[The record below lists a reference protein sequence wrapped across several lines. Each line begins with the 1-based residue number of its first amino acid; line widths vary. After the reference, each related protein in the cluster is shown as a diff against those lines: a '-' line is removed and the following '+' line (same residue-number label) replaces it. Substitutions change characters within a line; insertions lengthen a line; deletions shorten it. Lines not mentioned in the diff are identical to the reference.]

1 LEEAV
6 ANKDTLLNKFDLT
19 GDLPECIKTELN
31 QTIFSEPSLFGVFAA
46 ALGLATPVF
55 WLQTHDTWLVALAAI
70 ATFVLFSRMVL
81 TFLFAR
87 ASRRTRAPSLTTCV
101 LIVVAMGSVFALAV
115 AGLAVRAAYLEEV
128 VSIDIA
134 AIMVAGY
141 VAGSVGRGAGPF
153 PGVTI
158 FMSFLLFA
166 PLIAAAMAVGTLAY
180 CFIGLMLTYFFIAT
194 VRLTLVVHGRT
205 KAQLLAEYRLSL
217 VARTDHLTGLANRA
231 DFEERGLLALE
242 SARSTDSDC
251 VVAVIDLD
259 GFKAVNDTHG
269 HGAGDDLLK
278 EVAFRIRE
286 TLHTG
291 HFPIRLGGDE
301 FAILFDPGTSLE
313 DAILLSK
320 TIVAAL
326 ERPCTNGAAR
336 LQISA
341 SAGLACF
348 ENETDTFASIVAR
361 ADKALYRAKS
371 AGKNQVQS
379 QGAVGPA
386 SLVPKP
392 DAEALLIRGES
403 GRMAVGQH

>member
-1 LEEAV
+1 M
-6 ANKDTLLNKFDLT
+6 
-19 GDLPECIKTELN
+19 I
-31 QTIFSEPSLFGVFAA
+31 
-46 ALGLATPVF
+46 
-55 WLQTHDTWLVALAAI
+55 
-70 ATFVLFSRMVL
+70 L

-87 ASRRTRAPSLTTCV
+87 ESRRGSARSMTTCV
-101 LIVVAMGSVFALAV
+101 AIVVAMGSVFALA
-115 AGLAVRAAYLEEV
+115 LAALAIRAAYLEDV

-141 VAGSVGRGAGPF
+141 VAGSVGRGAGSF

-158 FMSFLLFA
+158 FLSFLLFA
-166 PLIAAAMAVGTLAY
+166 PLIAAAMTVGTLAY
-180 CFIGLMLTYFFIAT
+180 CFVGLMLTYFFIAT

-231 DFEERGLLALE
+231 GFEERGLLALQ
-242 SARSTDSDC
+242 STRSTQSDC

-259 GFKAVNDTHG
+259 GFKAVNDAHG

-278 EVAFRIRE
+278 EVAIRIKEALKAR
-286 TLHTG
+286 

-301 FAILFDPGTSLE
+301 FAVLFDPDTGLE
-313 DAILLSK
+313 NAIALSK
-320 TIVAAL
+320 RIVAAL
-326 ERPCTNGAAR
+326 ELPYTIGSAG
-336 LQISA
+336 LHVSA

-348 ENETDTFASIVAR
+348 DNETDTFASIVAR

-379 QGAVGPA
+379 QRAVGPV
-386 SLVPKP
+386 SLVPKA
-392 DAEALLIRGES
+392 DAEAFLFETEG
-403 GRMAVGQH
+403 GRMALGQH